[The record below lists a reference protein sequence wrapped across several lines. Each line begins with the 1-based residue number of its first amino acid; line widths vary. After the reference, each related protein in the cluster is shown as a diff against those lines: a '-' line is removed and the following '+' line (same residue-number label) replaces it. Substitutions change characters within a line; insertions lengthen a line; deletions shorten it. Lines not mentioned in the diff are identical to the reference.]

1 MKAYLLVI
9 LVFLSPLV
17 SADWGGMGY
26 GHMYSGGM
34 FMGMGLF
41 WIVLVAL
48 GVWVFS
54 MINSKRTGKL
64 DEDSAVNIV
73 KRRYANG
80 EISES
85 EMKSM
90 IENVK

>member
-1 MKAYLLVI
+1 
-9 LVFLSPLV
+9 
-17 SADWGGMGY
+17 
-26 GHMYSGGM
+26 M

-48 GVWVFS
+48 GVWLFS
-54 MINSKRTGKL
+54 MLNSKRSVKM
-64 DEDSAVNIV
+64 DEESAVNIV

>member
-1 MKAYLLVI
+1 ML
-9 LVFLSPLV
+9 
-17 SADWGGMGY
+17 
-26 GHMYSGGM
+26 
-34 FMGMGLF
+34 
-41 WIVLVAL
+41 
-48 GVWVFS
+48 
-54 MINSKRTGKL
+54 NSKRSVKM
-64 DEDSAVNIV
+64 DEESAVNIV

>member
-1 MKAYLLVI
+1 MKTYLLVMAA
-9 LVFLSPLV
+9 FLSPIAR
-17 SADWGGMGY
+17 ADWGGIGY

-48 GVWVFS
+48 GVWLFS
-54 MINSKRTGKL
+54 MLNSKRSVKM
-64 DEDSAVNIV
+64 DEESAVNIV